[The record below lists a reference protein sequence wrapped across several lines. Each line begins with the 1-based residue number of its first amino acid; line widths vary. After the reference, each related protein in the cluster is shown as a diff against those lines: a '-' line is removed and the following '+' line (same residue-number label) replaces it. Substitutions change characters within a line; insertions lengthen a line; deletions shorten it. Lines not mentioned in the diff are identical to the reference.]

1 MMSKN
6 KTATLMEVA
15 RLAGVCRSA
24 AGKVLNGTGGSIR
37 VGSAARERVTEAAR
51 KLKYRPNMAGAV
63 LAGGDSRL
71 IGVILDSQGHYRN
84 LRLLIELEA
93 LCTENGYQLLTCF
106 SHDNPRVMSRNYS
119 MLMRYG
125 VTGVICCAHDY
136 PGLISEVEAIF
147 DDGGRVVFMEKPE
160 FEAENYVET
169 KRTNAFRKMISS
181 ALASGYRRIGAVHGD
196 SIWSSERKLRNEFR
210 QALSD
215 CGIEPDDRFLYQYSE
230 EAGTAERCGEA
241 MRRLI
246 LPQKPDFLFVHD
258 APSAVFLQNLIREAG
273 LEVTLHGGDDD
284 PVFSGFLPRTGSLDP
299 HYRRI
304 AELLFETAS
313 GKRPECRE
321 TVETVFRRNSI
332 RRKR

>member
-1 MMSKN
+1 
-6 KTATLMEVA
+6 MEVA

-24 AGKVLNGTGGSIR
+24 AGKVLNGNGGSSR
-37 VGSAARERVTEAAR
+37 VGAAARERVMEAAR

-71 IGVILDSQGHYRN
+71 IGVILDSQGHYRD

-106 SHDNPRVMSRNYS
+106 SHDNPQVMSRNYS

-125 VTGVICCAHDY
+125 TTGVICCAHDY
-136 PGLISEVEAIF
+136 PGLTSEVEAIF
-147 DDGGRVVFMEKPE
+147 DDDRRVVFMEKPE
-160 FEAENYVET
+160 FEAKNFVET
-169 KRTNAFRKMISS
+169 TRANAFRNMISS
-181 ALASGYRRIGAVHGD
+181 ALASGYRRIGVVHGD
-196 SIWSSERKLRNEFR
+196 SVWSSERKLHEEFR
-210 QALSD
+210 QAVSD
-215 CGIEPDDRFLYQYSE
+215 CGIEPDDRFLYQYPD
-230 EAGTAERCGEA
+230 EADTAERCREA
-241 MRRLI
+241 MRHLV

-299 HYRRI
+299 QYRRT

-321 TVETVFRRNSI
+321 TVEAVFRGNSI
-332 RRKR
+332 RHKR